1 MNPFTITRQG
11 FKQFS
16 SYLENSCGIVLAENK
31 EYLVQCRLS
40 KLMGEHALKDLD
52 QLVLAM
58 SRGQGKKLTDQ
69 VVDAMTTNETLWF
82 RDTHPYEVLTKRL
95 FPELL
100 VSSSSQ
106 MKIWSAACATGQ
118 EPYSISMAASEYIES
133 NRGLKGAR
141 ISITATDISST
152 ALAVA
157 KKGEY
162 ELFALGRGL
171 SKQRQDKFFT
181 QVSEDTWGVN
191 SQIKAAIAFK
201 SINLLDSY
209 SMIGKLDVIFCRNVL
224 IYFSSSLKKQ
234 ILEKMHAQLK
244 PGGYLVLGAS
254 ESLPGLSD
262 KFEVIHCKPGI
273 LYRAV

>member
-1 MNPFTITRQG
+1 MNPFTITPQG

-40 KLMGEHALKDLD
+40 KLMSENALKDLD
-52 QLVLAM
+52 QLVKAM
-58 SRGQGKKLTDQ
+58 SGFSGKKLTDQ

-82 RDTHPYEVLTKRL
+82 RDTHPYEVLSTKL
-95 FPELL
+95 FPEFLT
-100 VSSSSQ
+100 SSSSQ
-106 MKIWSAACATGQ
+106 LKIWSAACATGQ
-118 EPYSISMAASEYIES
+118 EPYSISIAASEYIAAKSE
-133 NRGLKGAR
+133 LKGAK
-141 ISITATDISST
+141 ISIVATDISTT
-152 ALAVA
+152 ALATA

-171 SKQRQDKFFT
+171 SKARQDKFFT
-181 QVSEDTWGVN
+181 QIKDDTWQVN
-191 SQIKAAIAFK
+191 AQIKAAIAFK

-209 SMIGKLDVIFCRNVL
+209 SMIGRPDVIFCRNVL

-234 ILEKMHAQLK
+234 ILEKIHAQLK

-262 KFEVIHCKPGI
+262 KFEVIHCRPGI
-273 LYRAV
+273 LYKAV